1 MGRCRAAQR
10 KRRGIEWRR
19 AAHSARLSAGKFIGK
34 GRGDMGRDW
43 RQWAADKGLQKWFR
57 RDNFLILVLTG
68 ILLVIIALPTK
79 KEEQKDS
86 NIDGIGKS
94 ALEADMADT
103 EKSREETAGTADGAA
118 GAGTDE
124 LYASQLEERLTQAL
138 TRVEGVGEVRVMIT
152 LKSSSEQVV
161 EREQPVRRSAT
172 SESDAMGGSRSIN
185 EVDSQESVVY
195 RSDGSLSEPY
205 VIKTLPPQIEG
216 VLVIAQGAGNGNV
229 SRTIVEIAQALF
241 DVEAHKVKV
250 VRMEEAAQ

>member
-1 MGRCRAAQR
+1 
-10 KRRGIEWRR
+10 
-19 AAHSARLSAGKFIGK
+19 
-34 GRGDMGRDW
+34 MGRDW

-79 KEEQKDS
+79 KGEDQKD
-86 NIDGIGKS
+86 NNMDGIGKI
-94 ALEADMADT
+94 APEADTAGT
-103 EKSREETAGTADGAA
+103 GETREEAAGTADATADADG
-118 GAGTDE
+118 
-124 LYASQLEERLTQAL
+124 LYAAQMEERLTQAL

-152 LKSSSEQVV
+152 LKSSSELIV
-161 EREQPVRRSAT
+161 EKEQPVRRSAT

-195 RSDGSLSEPY
+195 RSDGSLNEPY

-250 VRMEEAAQ
+250 VRMEEIAQ

>member
-1 MGRCRAAQR
+1 
-10 KRRGIEWRR
+10 
-19 AAHSARLSAGKFIGK
+19 
-34 GRGDMGRDW
+34 
-43 RQWAADKGLQKWFR
+43 
-57 RDNFLILVLTG
+57 
-68 ILLVIIALPTK
+68 
-79 KEEQKDS
+79 
-86 NIDGIGKS
+86 
-94 ALEADMADT
+94 MADT

>member
-1 MGRCRAAQR
+1 
-10 KRRGIEWRR
+10 
-19 AAHSARLSAGKFIGK
+19 
-34 GRGDMGRDW
+34 MGRDW

-68 ILLVIIALPTK
+68 SRRVIIALPTK

>member
-1 MGRCRAAQR
+1 
-10 KRRGIEWRR
+10 
-19 AAHSARLSAGKFIGK
+19 
-34 GRGDMGRDW
+34 MGRDW

-79 KEEQKDS
+79 KGEDQKD
-86 NIDGIGKS
+86 NNMDGIGKI
-94 ALEADMADT
+94 APEADTART
-103 EKSREETAGTADGAA
+103 GETQEEAAGTADATADADG
-118 GAGTDE
+118 
-124 LYASQLEERLTQAL
+124 LYAAQMEERLTQAL

-152 LKSSSEQVV
+152 LKSSSELIV
-161 EREQPVRRSAT
+161 EKEQPVRRSAT

-195 RSDGSLSEPY
+195 RSDGSLNEPY

>member
-1 MGRCRAAQR
+1 
-10 KRRGIEWRR
+10 
-19 AAHSARLSAGKFIGK
+19 
-34 GRGDMGRDW
+34 MGRDW

-79 KEEQKDS
+79 KGEDQKD
-86 NIDGIGKS
+86 NNMDGIGKI
-94 ALEADMADT
+94 APEADAART
-103 EKSREETAGTADGAA
+103 GETRGEAAGTADATADADG
-118 GAGTDE
+118 
-124 LYASQLEERLTQAL
+124 LYAAQMEERLTQAL

-152 LKSSSEQVV
+152 LKSSSELIV
-161 EREQPVRRSAT
+161 EKEQPVRRSAT

-195 RSDGSLSEPY
+195 RSDGSLNEPY

-250 VRMEEAAQ
+250 VRMEEIAQ

>member
-1 MGRCRAAQR
+1 
-10 KRRGIEWRR
+10 
-19 AAHSARLSAGKFIGK
+19 
-34 GRGDMGRDW
+34 MGRDW

-79 KEEQKDS
+79 KGEDQKD
-86 NIDGIGKS
+86 NNMDGIGKIVPETD
-94 ALEADMADT
+94 AARTGET
-103 EKSREETAGTADGAA
+103 REEAVGTADATADADG
-118 GAGTDE
+118 
-124 LYASQLEERLTQAL
+124 LYAAQMEERLTQAL

-152 LKSSSEQVV
+152 LKSSSELIV
-161 EREQPVRRSAT
+161 EKEQPVRRSAT

-195 RSDGSLSEPY
+195 RSDGSLNEPY

-250 VRMEEAAQ
+250 VRMEEIAQ

>member
-1 MGRCRAAQR
+1 MKEKQTL
-10 KRRGIEWRR
+10 K
-19 AAHSARLSAGKFIGK
+19 IGK
-34 GRGDMGRDW
+34 YR
-43 RQWAADKGLQKWFR
+43 L
-57 RDNFLILVLTG
+57 NLNTLVFLLGIAG
-68 ILLVIIALPTK
+68 ILLIGLSSLLPRGEK
-79 KEEQKDS
+79 AAEKA
-86 NIDGIGKS
+86 S
-94 ALEADMADT
+94 ALE
-103 EKSREETAGTADGAA
+103 EEAKT
-118 GAGTDE
+118 
-124 LYASQLEERLTQAL
+124 YASQLEERLTQAL